1 TSSMMVCLFAVLS
14 DYPLC
19 DISRW
24 RTELM
29 KYDSKFDAI
38 AKVFEPVVKPI
49 LLSGATVLAAMIVLF
64 FTDFNPY
71 NHFAPVFSIAIVFIL
86 LGGITLI
93 PALFTLAGRRA
104 FWPFIPR
111 VTETSSQA

>member
-1 TSSMMVCLFAVLS
+1 MLN
-14 DYPLC
+14 
-19 DISRW
+19 
-24 RTELM
+24 
-29 KYDSKFDAI
+29 
-38 AKVFEPVVKPI
+38 PI
-49 LLSGATVLAAMIVLF
+49 LISVVTLLIAMIVLF
-64 FTDFNPY
+64 FTDFKPY

-111 VTETSSQA
+111 VTEASAPETKKTGFWVKIGRTVTKHPGVTAGS